1 MSLAIH
7 LPATPADTPS
17 ELPVLALDLTALWN
31 RPVQGIQRVIREV
44 APLLIRDA
52 VNRGWDVIGVRTKR
66 SRQHMLQHWSGKAAF
81 QHLPNDLDRIA
92 AGIEVHESVSYAT
105 VRNQIRHRL
114 EAYREAARDRHGRA
128 SSFSRMPAWLRQV
141 RSHWLR
147 RKPIEPI
154 TADAY
159 LTFAAGI
166 LPAMTL
172 PSVPP
177 ERSVYVLHDLIP
189 LHFPAYYPPK
199 VSRGFLNNLGDLAL
213 APDLPRR
220 RIVTA
225 SQHVAT
231 DIQRL
236 FQGLIRTEIN
246 VDLISWGYDA
256 KTFYPDPDAAFRRK
270 HGIPDGPPVVVAVST
285 QDPRKR
291 FAEIAEAVRQ
301 LDAYAVF
308 LGKGTARREGNAIYL
323 GHVSDAVV
331 RQAYS
336 SSDVVV
342 NWSAAEGFGLP
353 TIEALACGSRV
364 VIPPDNP
371 TLEEVSG
378 TYATVAPEASV
389 AGLCTAIQRAV
400 SQPLQTP
407 DLSAYCWQQTARR
420 LSAMLWPEGA

>member
-1 MSLAIH
+1 MSSAIRGT
-7 LPATPADTPS
+7 ATPGETPS

-31 RPVQGIQRVIREV
+31 RPVSGIQRVIREV
-44 APLLIRDA
+44 TPFLLREA
-52 VNRGWDVIGVRTKR
+52 VDRGWDVIGVRTKR
-66 SRQHMLQHWSGKAAF
+66 SKQRMIQHWSGTAALH
-81 QHLPNDLDRIA
+81 HLPHDLDRIA
-92 AGIEVHESVSYAT
+92 AGIEQNECVFYANA
-105 VRNQIRHRL
+105 RNQIRRRL
-114 EAYREAARDRHGRA
+114 EAYREAARDRPDHESA
-128 SSFSRMPAWLRQV
+128 FLRMPTWLRHI
-141 RSHWLR
+141 RSRW
-147 RKPIEPI
+147 RKRQTIETI
-154 TADAY
+154 VADAY
-159 LTFAAGI
+159 ITFSAGI

-172 PSVPP
+172 PGVPP

-189 LHFPAYYPPK
+189 LQFPAYYPTK
-199 VSRGFLNNLGDLAL
+199 MRRGFINNLGDLAL
-213 APDLPRR
+213 APELRRR

-236 FQGLIRTEIN
+236 FHGLVQTEIN

-256 KTFYPDPDAAFRRK
+256 ETFYPEPDPAFRQR
-270 HGIPDGPPVVVAVST
+270 HGIPDGRPVVVAVST

-291 FAEIAEAVRQ
+291 FADIAAAVRQ

-308 LGKGTARREGNAIYL
+308 LGKGAARREGNAIYL

-371 TLEEVSG
+371 TLKEVG
-378 TYATVAPEASV
+378 GDYVTIAPEPTI
-389 AGLCTAIQRAV
+389 AGLSAAIQQAV
-400 SQPLQTP
+400 TQPRQPP
-407 DLSAYCWQQTARR
+407 DLSAYCWQQTART
-420 LSAMLWPEGA
+420 LAAILWPEGA

>member
-1 MSLAIH
+1 M
-7 LPATPADTPS
+7 
-17 ELPVLALDLTALWN
+17 LALDLTALWN

-44 APLLIRDA
+44 SPLLIRDA

-66 SRQHMLQHWSGKAAF
+66 SQQRMIQHWSGRGAI
-81 QHLPNDLDRIA
+81 QHLPHDLDRIA

-105 VRNQIRHRL
+105 VRNQVRQRL
-114 EAYREAARDRHGRA
+114 ETYRETTRDHHGRV

-141 RSHWLR
+141 RSHWLG
-147 RKPIEPI
+147 RKPAEAIQ
-154 TADAY
+154 ADAY

-166 LPAMTL
+166 LPAMVL

-189 LHFPAYYPPK
+189 LHFPAFYPAK
-199 VSRGFLNNLGDLAL
+199 MRRGFLNNLGDLAL
-213 APDLPRR
+213 APDLHRR

-236 FQGLIRTEIN
+236 LQGLVRTEID

-256 KTFYPDPDAAFRRK
+256 ETFYPEPDANFRRR

-291 FAEIAEAVRQ
+291 FAEIADAVQQ

-308 LGKGTARREGNAIYL
+308 LGKGTVRREGNAIYL

-371 TLEEVSG
+371 TLKEVGG

-400 SQPLQTP
+400 SQPRQTP
-407 DLSAYCWQQTARR
+407 DLSTYCWQQTAQR
-420 LSAMLWPEGA
+420 LSAMLWPESA